1 LLNKRNPYLCAEGT
15 HVFYAK
21 EKIRALHTKKK
32 EGTLKGAHT
41 ALFLCEKKR
50 RASHTSFFP
59 FEALLLKYP
68 IRLLLKSKILMKC
81 AKLGFAQDA
90 TSLLCSFTIPNQS
103 NIIQLQKVKNLKSL

>member
-1 LLNKRNPYLCAEGT
+1 MLKKRNPYLCAEGT

-68 IRLLLKSKILMKC
+68 IRLREKC

-90 TSLLCSFTIPNQS
+90 TTLLCSFTIPNQS